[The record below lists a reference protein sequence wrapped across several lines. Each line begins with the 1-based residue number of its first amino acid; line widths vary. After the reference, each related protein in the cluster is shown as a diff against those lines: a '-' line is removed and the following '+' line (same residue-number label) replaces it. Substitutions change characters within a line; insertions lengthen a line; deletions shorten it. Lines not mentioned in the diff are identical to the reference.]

1 MTPLNLTLR
10 AVGAAF
16 ALALLFVGTACS
28 GNNNGGPNA
37 PANSTY
43 STGQHVGAGLS
54 AGVGPKGAG
63 PAGSQ

>member
-16 ALALLFVGTACS
+16 SLALLFVGTACS
-28 GNNNGGPNA
+28 SNNNGGPNA

-43 STGQHVGAGLS
+43 STGQPIGGSPS